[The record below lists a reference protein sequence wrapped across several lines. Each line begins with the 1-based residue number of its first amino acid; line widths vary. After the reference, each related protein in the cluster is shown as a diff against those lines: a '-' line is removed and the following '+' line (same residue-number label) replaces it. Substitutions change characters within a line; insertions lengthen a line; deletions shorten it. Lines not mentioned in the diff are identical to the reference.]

1 VIDILG
7 LAEEF
12 REQGF
17 CRIEGLY
24 PPGDVAA
31 LSRKT
36 DEIMGTAYGVEAE
49 TEVFDLEET
58 HTPGDP
64 RVRRIKRPHEI
75 DPLYWSYAC
84 FDPLVKILK
93 ALIGSAIR
101 LHHSKINLKSARY
114 GAPLEWHQDWAFI
127 PHTNPDLAI
136 ASVMIDAVDLDNG
149 PLLVLPG
156 SHRRLLDH
164 HQDGWFVGAIDP
176 EQLDTSC
183 AVPILG
189 PPGTVTLHHPLL
201 VHGSALNRSVRDRR
215 LLFYEYA
222 AADAWPLIY
231 GVQYGE
237 YSKRLVAGAPDPRI
251 RVVETEV
258 KMPHPVRTKGSI
270 YNNQRDLERRF
281 FDANLPEEVMPPVA
295 GSRDPAFMPGRLS

>member
-1 VIDILG
+1 MLDVLR

-24 PPGDVAA
+24 DPDAVAA

-36 DEIMGTAYGVEAE
+36 GEIMATAFGVEAE
-49 TEVFDLEET
+49 TDVFDLEET

-64 RVRRIKRPHEI
+64 RIRRIKRPHEI
-75 DPLYWSYAC
+75 DAVFWNHAGYA
-84 FDPLVKILK
+84 PLVAVVE
-93 ALIGSAIR
+93 ALIGPAVR

-164 HQDGWFVGAIDP
+164 HEDGWFVGAINP
-176 EQLDTSC
+176 EQLDTSA

-201 VHGSALNRSVRDRR
+201 VHGSALNRSARDRR

-231 GVQYGE
+231 GVEYGE
-237 YSKRLVAGAPDPRI
+237 YNGRLIAGDPNPKI

-270 YNNQRDLERRF
+270 YNNQRDLGRRF
-281 FDANLPEEVMPPVA
+281 FDPSLPEELMPSVA
-295 GSRDPAFMPGRLS
+295 GSRDPALISGSMS

>member
-1 VIDILG
+1 LTDIQSLV
-7 LAEEF
+7 EEF
-12 REQGF
+12 RERGF

-24 PPGDVAA
+24 SPADVAA
-31 LSRKT
+31 ISRKT
-36 DEIMGTAYGVEAE
+36 DEIMAAALGVEAE
-49 TEVFDLEET
+49 TEIFDLEET

-84 FDPLVKILK
+84 FVPLVAMVQ
-93 ALIGSAIR
+93 ALIGPSIR
-101 LHHSKINLKSARY
+101 LHHSKINLKSALY
-114 GAPLEWHQDWAFI
+114 GVPLEWHQDWAFI

-164 HQDGWFVGAIDP
+164 HDGDWFVGAINS
-176 EQLDTSC
+176 ELLDTTS
-183 AVPILG
+183 AVPLLG

-201 VHGSALNRSVRDRR
+201 VHGSALNRSARDRR

-231 GVQYGE
+231 GVNYGE
-237 YSKRLVAGAPDPRI
+237 YNRRLVAGEPNPRI

-258 KMPHPVRTKGSI
+258 KMPHPVRTQGSI

-281 FDANLPEEVMPPVA
+281 FDASLPEELVPSLN
-295 GSRDPAFMPGRLS
+295 GSREPALLSRRAS